1 MIAYYI
7 TMKKIVFT
15 GGGTAGHIY
24 PNIALIE
31 DLKNYEVH
39 YIGSNGM
46 EKQILKNFPK
56 VVYHE
61 ISTVKFDRVH
71 LLKNLSIPFKLYKS
85 VREARKILRDIKPN
99 VIFSKGGYV
108 ALPVAIASKK
118 LNINLLTHESD
129 LSLGLAN
136 KIIARYAKIVCTT
149 FEQTSASRK
158 NFIWTGQP
166 IRHQIFEGDK
176 SKVLAKIGYQTK
188 PIILFVGG
196 SLGSTKINSLLKQPS
211 YLTDKYTIIHA
222 VGKNNIGSFKASQNY
237 FPFAYLDPIADFYAA
252 ADLVVSRAGSGVINE
267 LLVLKKP
274 MLLLPLSKN
283 ASRGDQIENAKL
295 FKEKG
300 YAEVIYDEQLSQ
312 KTLQQCI
319 EKMFKNIDF
328 YKKNMQ
334 KSIKNNANSQI
345 LQLIEKFS

>member
-1 MIAYYI
+1 
-7 TMKKIVFT
+7 MKKIVFT

-24 PNIALIE
+24 PNIAIIE
-31 DLKNYEVH
+31 ELKNYEVH

-46 EKQILKNFPK
+46 EKQILKNFPN
-56 VVYHE
+56 VIYHE
-61 ISTVKFDRVH
+61 IPTVKFDRTSIF
-71 LLKNLSIPFKLYKS
+71 KNFALPFKLYKS
-85 VREARKILRDIKPN
+85 IKAARKILRQINPC

-108 ALPVAIASKK
+108 SLPVAIASKK
-118 LNINLLTHESD
+118 LKINLITHESD

-136 KIIARYAKIVCTT
+136 KIISRYAKIVCTT
-149 FEQTSASRK
+149 FEQTSISHK

-166 IRHQIFEGDK
+166 IRKQIFEGDK
-176 SKVLAKIGYQTK
+176 NKVLKKIGYQNK

-196 SLGSTKINSLLKQPS
+196 SLGSTKINSLLKEPS

-222 VGKNNIGSFKASQNY
+222 VGKNNIGSFSPSQNY
-237 FPFAYLDPIADFYAA
+237 YPFAYLDPISDFYSA
-252 ADLVVSRAGSGVINE
+252 ADIVVSRAGSGVINE
-267 LLVLKKP
+267 LLALKKP

-300 YAEVIYDEQLSQ
+300 YAEIILDENLNQ
-312 KTLQQCI
+312 KSLQQNI

-334 KSIKNNANSQI
+334 KTAKNNANEQI
-345 LQLIEKFS
+345 IELIKKFS